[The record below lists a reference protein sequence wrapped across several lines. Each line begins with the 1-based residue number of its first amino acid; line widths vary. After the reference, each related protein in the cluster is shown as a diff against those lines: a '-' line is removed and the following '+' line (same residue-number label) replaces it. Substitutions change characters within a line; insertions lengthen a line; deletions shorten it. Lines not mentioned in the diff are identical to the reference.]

1 MTLGAPT
8 TCCFSSL
15 DCKDRASQPP
25 RVYVILFNKFNLTI
39 FGNRP
44 SARQRYAA
52 TAAIHEIIHVN
63 PPTCRIFGEIRIVC
77 SQMAAKNRGRNQVK
91 VRLDGYTPNSQERR
105 ESRNLG
111 EAGAPLRPAP
121 RKTRRKYRS
130 HGSDMTRLVT
140 AVKNA
145 YLSRQSLSEPKNTN
159 IPVQLYPYIP
169 CQHRKSQTARSTP
182 ATALLKL

>member
-1 MTLGAPT
+1 
-8 TCCFSSL
+8 
-15 DCKDRASQPP
+15 
-25 RVYVILFNKFNLTI
+25 
-39 FGNRP
+39 
-44 SARQRYAA
+44 
-52 TAAIHEIIHVN
+52 
-63 PPTCRIFGEIRIVC
+63 
-77 SQMAAKNRGRNQVK
+77 MAAKNRGRNQVK

-159 IPVQLYPYIP
+159 IPVQLFPYIP
-169 CQHRKSQTARSTP
+169 FQHRTSPTARSTP
-182 ATALLKL
+182 ATGLLKLGNRGPREHTRLRTLRVLEKQPKSCPITARCPGKISKNK